1 LNSCGLN
8 EFCSGDVIPD
18 SAEWEHTIFG
28 FLVKPSSSDVN
39 GGATGNEST
48 VGLNLLDE
56 GVSEEV
62 ELKV

>member
-1 LNSCGLN
+1 MIS
-8 EFCSGDVIPD
+8 D